1 MHIFET
7 HIPNYYFLFYIFVY
21 KYIKMDIKSTHHI
34 HNYRFPQKD
43 REVADKAKF
52 SFIFNAFF
60 NITIRKRVGIQIYF

>member
-1 MHIFET
+1 
-7 HIPNYYFLFYIFVY
+7 
-21 KYIKMDIKSTHHI
+21 MDIKSTHHI